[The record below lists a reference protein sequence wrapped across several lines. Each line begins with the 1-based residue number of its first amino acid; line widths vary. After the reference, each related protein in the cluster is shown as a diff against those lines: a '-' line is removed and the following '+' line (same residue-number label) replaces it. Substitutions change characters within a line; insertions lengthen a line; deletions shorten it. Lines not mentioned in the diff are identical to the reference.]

1 MIVWTINLYNKQVPS
16 EWSVCIWRGG
26 KARLRTS
33 SLTVAVF
40 GFKSVFGSN
49 ILLLIISHFEEVHWH
64 AETDL

>member
-1 MIVWTINLYNKQVPS
+1 MECLHMAWWKS
-16 EWSVCIWRGG
+16 
-26 KARLRTS
+26 RLRNG

-40 GFKSVFGSN
+40 GVKSVFGSN